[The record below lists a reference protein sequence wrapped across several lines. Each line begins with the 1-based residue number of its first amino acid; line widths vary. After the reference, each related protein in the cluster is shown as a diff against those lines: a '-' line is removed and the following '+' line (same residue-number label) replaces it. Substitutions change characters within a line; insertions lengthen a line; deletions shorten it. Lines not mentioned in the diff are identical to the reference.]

1 MHGFASSIHMPTPST
16 TPQPAL
22 SEGITPEEV
31 RLVSQ
36 VLLSGMEA
44 CALYWETEVKPEAQ
58 GVYYLMA
65 EMLSG
70 KWHCG
75 GALW

>member
-1 MHGFASSIHMPTPST
+1 M
-16 TPQPAL
+16 
-22 SEGITPEEV
+22 
-31 RLVSQ
+31 SQ